1 MRCRYL
7 ALLLLAFS
15 AMSSAQTSQVVDSA
29 SATRSA
35 TENFASIDNAQRGNG
50 VFASQCRAVV
60 GMDPFCKCLAGRI
73 PQGVSFEQYVVMLSR
88 DKEAIGYE
96 SMPAPGRRF
105 YDGLPA
111 VRDACAAGQAP

>member
-1 MRCRYL
+1 MRFRYL
-7 ALLLLAFS
+7 AFFLLTMS
-15 AMSSAQTSQVVDSA
+15 ALCPAQTTQVVDSA
-29 SATRSA
+29 SGTRSA

-60 GMDPFCKCLAGRI
+60 SIDAFCKCLAGRI

-88 DKEAIGYE
+88 DKQAVGYDA
-96 SMPAPGRRF
+96 MPAAGRRF

-111 VRDACAAGQAP
+111 VRDSCAVAREP